1 MAIKK
6 NVLTILSEIKEN
18 IDIDEDDIVTIVTSI
33 KQIHL
38 FDDIDDF
45 RQENKVVYNLSDLL
59 LLAFLVLLE
68 RGKQSFYFIASY
80 IRVNHKKYER
90 LNLIKD
96 NNYPSHDTF
105 RRIFSLLDEKSLKEK
120 TIDRL
125 YEFLLEIEKNQKGL
139 AHICIDGK
147 TVNGTGRASDT
158 NKPIKNYNVMNVY
171 SSTYGT
177 CLYSEVIEHK
187 KDSEIPAAQK
197 ILSSFNLKG
206 VVVTADAI
214 HCQRKT
220 TKIIKKQG
228 GHYVLNAK
236 DNQLLLSEDIEAKFI
251 NPRNIKKIITVNED
265 NTKISILKLPSNYDS
280 DGFIGLKSFVRLESH
295 KRKNICIRY
304 FITDLVKPDDIV
316 YAINNRWSIETFHKL
331 KDDFLHEDEFRCY
344 DKRAVKNIVTMNNLI
359 SQLIK
364 IYVPLSDYD
373 LHDSKIALSS
383 RPVEEISKLLTLISS
398 KELKEK
404 MLNSIK

>member
-1 MAIKK
+1 MAIRK
-6 NVLTILSEIKEN
+6 NVLAILNEIKES
-18 IDIDEDDIVTIVTSI
+18 IDIDEDDIVTITTSI

-38 FDDIDDF
+38 FDDVDDF
-45 RQENKVVYNLSDLL
+45 RQENKITYNLSDILL
-59 LLAFLVLLE
+59 LTFIVILE
-68 RGKQSFYFIASY
+68 RGKQSFYYIARY
-80 IRVNHKKYER
+80 IRINHRKFER
-90 LNLIKD
+90 LGLIKD
-96 NNYPSHDTF
+96 DNYPSHDTF

-158 NKPIKNYNVMNVY
+158 NKPLENYNVMNVY

-187 KDSEIPAAQK
+187 KESEIPAAQK

-206 VVVTADAI
+206 IVVTADAI
-214 HCQRKT
+214 HCQKKT
-220 TKIIKKQG
+220 TEIIKKQG
-228 GHYVLNAK
+228 GHYVLNTK
-236 DNQLLLSEDIEAKFI
+236 DNQELLKEEIEAKFV
-251 NPRNIKKIITVNED
+251 NPRNSKKIITINED
-265 NTKISILKLPSNYDS
+265 DTSISILRLPSNYDNN
-280 DGFIGLKSFVRLESH
+280 GFVGLRSFVRLKSH
-295 KRKNICIRY
+295 KRKNECIRY
-304 FITDLVKPDDIV
+304 FITDLVKQDDIV

-331 KDDFLHEDEFRCY
+331 KDDFLHEDEFRCFN
-344 DKRAVKNIVTMNNLI
+344 KRAVKNIVTMNNLI

-364 IYVPLSDYD
+364 IYVPLSGYD
-373 LHDSKIALSS
+373 LHGAKIAMSS
-383 RPVEEISKLLTLISS
+383 MPLEEVSKLLTLISS

-404 MLNSIK
+404 MLKTIK